1 MAVVIPV
8 LFQYWNINL
17 YKGSSITLECSAHP
31 ASPSPNESKIRW
43 LIDGKEV
50 KFDDE
55 TGDARINNAGSG
67 LIGGADKIGANYVH
81 MIKHDQQSWT
91 VRSNLTLVINRKEP
105 NIRNVAC
112 IGK

>member
-1 MAVVIPV
+1 MLL
-8 LFQYWNINL
+8 LFLL
-17 YKGSSITLECSAHP
+17 YFFSSLNQGSSITLECSAHP

-55 TGDARINNAGSG
+55 NSDGHFNNAGSG
-67 LIGGADKIGANYVH
+67 LIGADKIGANYVH

-105 NIRNVAC
+105 NTRTVSC